1 MEIIKFDK
9 NIAELEAIVEIT
21 KQITVDDL
29 NDPTQLELVK
39 ENRKGIKEA

>member
-1 MEIIKFDK
+1 MEIIKPDK

-29 NDPTQLELVK
+29 MTRHN
-39 ENRKGIKEA
+39 